1 MLGTF
6 ALSAGYYDAYYL
18 KAMKVRTLIRRDFE
32 RAFENCDVIVTPVA
46 PTTAFRLGEKMS
58 DPLTMY
64 LSDIFTISV
73 NLAGLPGLSMPCGYD
88 ANNLPIGMQIIGPQF
103 SEEMVLRVGDA
114 LERSGAVTLRRPAL

>member
-1 MLGTF
+1 MPVPSMIPRPSRAQMWRLLL
-6 ALSAGYYDAYYL
+6 ALH
-18 KAMKVRTLIRRDFE
+18 R
-32 RAFENCDVIVTPVA
+32 
-46 PTTAFRLGEKMS
+46 

-114 LERSGAVTLRRPAL
+114 LERSGAATLRRAAL